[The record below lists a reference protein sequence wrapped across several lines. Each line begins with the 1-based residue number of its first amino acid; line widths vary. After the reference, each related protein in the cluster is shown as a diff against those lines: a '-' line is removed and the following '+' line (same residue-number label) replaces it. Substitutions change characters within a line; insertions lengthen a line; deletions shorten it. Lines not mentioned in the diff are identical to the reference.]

1 MNIKPILVRLQNVI
15 DKDELIEQ
23 MVLLKAPKTPFLEQA
38 QSGESINIIVG
49 YNSSP
54 QSHTALD
61 IALLIAH
68 QTRLATKAQVTVQVV
83 YVLEENEFPNLKN
96 VSLTEEPVSSVSSK
110 QVQLSCP
117 ANFVSRGLG
126 TLVLNPIKLHTNESQ
141 PRRISVE
148 QFAEAE
154 NILRQA
160 ICLADEWKSPFKALL
175 RFGCIATE
183 LRNVVEAEAAA
194 LLILGCDSVNHS
206 IVQKLGSHLPCPV
219 LGVPKFC

>member
-15 DKDELIEQ
+15 DKDELIGQ
-23 MVLLKAPKTPFLEQA
+23 MVLLRAPKTSFLEQA
-38 QSGESINIIVG
+38 QSGKSVNIIVG

-68 QTRLATKAQVTVQVV
+68 QTRLATKAEVTVQVV
-83 YVLEENEFPNLKN
+83 YVLEDNEFLRVKNL
-96 VSLTEEPVSSVSSK
+96 SLTESAVNTVSIK
-110 QVQLSCP
+110 QVPLSCP

-126 TLVLNPIKLHTNESQ
+126 TLALNPIKLYTNNVSQ
-141 PRRISVE
+141 PNRISVE

-154 NILRQA
+154 DILRQA
-160 ICLADEWKSPFKALL
+160 LCLAEEWKSPFKALL

-194 LLILGCDSVNHS
+194 LLILGCSSVHHS
-206 IVQKLGSHLPCPV
+206 IVQKLGSDLPCPV
-219 LGVPKFC
+219 LGVPNF

>member
-15 DKDELIEQ
+15 DKDELIGQ
-23 MVLLKAPKTPFLEQA
+23 MVLLKAPKTPFLEEA
-38 QSGESINIIVG
+38 QSGKPVNIIVG

-83 YVLEENEFPNLKN
+83 YVLEDHESLNFKNL
-96 VSLTEEPVSSVSSK
+96 SLTESVASSVSTK
-110 QVQLSCP
+110 QEPLSCP
-117 ANFVSRGLG
+117 ANFVSRGIT
-126 TLVLNPIKLHTNESQ
+126 TLVLNPIKLNTNALQ

-160 ICLADEWKSPFKALL
+160 ICLAEEWKSPFKALL
-175 RFGCIATE
+175 RFGCVATE

-194 LLILGCDSVNHS
+194 LLVLGCNSVNHS
-206 IVQKLGSHLPCPV
+206 IVQKLGSDLSCPV
-219 LGVPKFC
+219 LGVPKFS